1 MAKPLVSVVLP
12 VRDGAASMA
21 RAMASIRAQTF
32 ADWEL
37 IVIDDGSRDA
47 TREIVVAMAREEPR
61 VRLVAGVGEGIAS
74 ALNAG
79 LAEIRGEL
87 VARMDA
93 DDESRPERLAEQV
106 AFLRA
111 AENRE
116 IGLVSCLVE
125 FGGDRTVNEG
135 YARHVDWINS
145 LVTPEE
151 IAVNRFVESPFAHPS
166 VMFRREVVEKFGGY
180 HAGDFPEDY
189 ELWLRWSDA
198 GMRMA
203 KVTRVLLR
211 WNDSPARL
219 SRTDPRY
226 SPEAFFRMKSG
237 WIAREVERI
246 RAGRTVLVW
255 GAGRP
260 TRKRAA
266 HLEMHGLK
274 IAGYV
279 DVDGRKV
286 TEAIG
291 GTGVAVIP
299 PARLPP
305 PTEALVLGYVSSRG
319 ARELIQAELR
329 ARGYAPGRDF
339 LLCA

>member
-1 MAKPLVSVVLP
+1 
-12 VRDGAASMA
+12 
-21 RAMASIRAQTF
+21 
-32 ADWEL
+32 
-37 IVIDDGSRDA
+37 
-47 TREIVVAMAREEPR
+47 
-61 VRLVAGVGEGIAS
+61 
-74 ALNAG
+74 
-79 LAEIRGEL
+79 
-87 VARMDA
+87 
-93 DDESRPERLAEQV
+93 
-106 AFLRA
+106 
-111 AENRE
+111 
-116 IGLVSCLVE
+116 
-125 FGGDRTVNEG
+125 
-135 YARHVDWINS
+135 
-145 LVTPEE
+145 
-151 IAVNRFVESPFAHPS
+151 
-166 VMFRREVVEKFGGY
+166 
-180 HAGDFPEDY
+180 
-189 ELWLRWSDA
+189 
-198 GMRMA
+198 MRMA